1 VCREGFV
8 PCLSLST
15 TVVDRRAINSFH
27 VIKFFSFFFLI
38 YLLVMKLLSYFSSF
52 ISALAYEVDEQ
63 QLNGADDKFWVD
75 RQQSKI

>member
-1 VCREGFV
+1 
-8 PCLSLST
+8 
-15 TVVDRRAINSFH
+15 
-27 VIKFFSFFFLI
+27 
-38 YLLVMKLLSYFSSF
+38 MKLLSYFSSF